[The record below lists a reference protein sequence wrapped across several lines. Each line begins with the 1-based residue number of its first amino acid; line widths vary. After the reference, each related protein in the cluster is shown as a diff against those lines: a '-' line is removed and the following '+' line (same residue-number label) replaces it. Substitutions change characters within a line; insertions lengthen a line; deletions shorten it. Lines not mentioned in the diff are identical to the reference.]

1 MNIII
6 TRINNQIPTG
16 HSKLTFISMIKPHPI
31 MKHTSI
37 TII

>member
-6 TRINNQIPTG
+6 TRINNQLA
-16 HSKLTFISMIKPHPI
+16 KLTFISTIKPHPI
-31 MKHTSI
+31 MKHTGI

>member
-16 HSKLTFISMIKPHPI
+16 HSKLTFISMIKPHLI
-31 MKHTSI
+31 MKQTCI
-37 TII
+37 TVI